1 MDIDPWG
8 SNQVTDYARL
18 RDQFG
23 IEAFTQDDW
32 GVFENPSDLMKRN
45 LIFGHRDFARVRDA
59 VRAMDPWAVMT
70 GLMPSGDMHMGHKMV
85 IDQVISHQGNGAD
98 IHIAVADYEAVAA
111 RGFTLE
117 KAQNIARDQYIH
129 NHLALGLLPENAE
142 VYFQTK
148 RNRVRSVADQF
159 SQKVNW
165 SQMQAM
171 YGFGGS
177 TSIAH
182 VMAPLV
188 QAGDILHVQSGEMG
202 GPRPVLV
209 PVGVDQD
216 PHIRLTRD
224 IAQNHRK
231 YNLVEQEDGWVLT
244 LKTDDKK
251 WLDVAD
257 SVLDKLGV
265 GTRTDRKRND
275 KHGQIHLGK
284 ESITRGLI
292 REIDLALARA
302 EAKKGELGFIRPS
315 ATFHRFMTGLQ
326 GGKMSS
332 SKPETSIYLTE
343 DPASAKKK
351 IMGSVTGGKQSADEQ
366 RRDGGEPTKCPVYEL
381 FLYHLAD
388 DEHLQQV
395 YDECVG
401 GERLCGGCKKE
412 AAEEVIKFLNTHK
425 EKRDE
430 VEHLIPEIVS
440 ED

>member
-1 MDIDPWG
+1 VEIDPWG

-23 IEAFTQDDW
+23 IEAFTQDHW
-32 GVFENPSDLMKRN
+32 GVFEKPHDLMKRG
-45 LIFGHRDFARVRDA
+45 LIFGHRDFARVKDA
-59 VRAMDPWAVMT
+59 ILGKDPWSVMT
-70 GLMPSGDMHMGHKMV
+70 GLMPSGDMHLGHKMV
-85 IDQVISHQGNGAD
+85 IDQVIGHQENGAD

-111 RGFTLE
+111 RGLTVE
-117 KAQNIARDQYIH
+117 KARAIALDQYIH

-148 RNRVRSVADQF
+148 RNRVRSLADQF
-159 SQKVNW
+159 SQKVNL

-171 YGFGGS
+171 YGFGGE

-188 QAGDILHVQSGEMG
+188 QAADILHVEHEDP

-224 IAQNHRK
+224 IAQAHRK
-231 YNLVEQEDGWVLT
+231 FNLVEQKDGWVLT
-244 LKTDDKK
+244 VKGSDKR

-257 SVLDKLGV
+257 SVLDALGV

-275 KHGQIHLGK
+275 KHGQIKLGPSMTNK
-284 ESITRGLI
+284 TI

-302 EAKKGELGFIRPS
+302 ETKKGELGFVRPS

-332 SKPETSIYLTE
+332 SKPETSVYLTE
-343 DPASAKKK
+343 DPAAARKKV
-351 IMGSVTGGKQSADEQ
+351 MGSVTGGKQSADEQ
-366 RRDGGEPTKCPVYEL
+366 RRDGGEPGKCPVYEL

-401 GERLCGGCKKE
+401 GERLCGGCKTE
-412 AAEEVIKFLNTHK
+412 AAEALMTFLASHK

-430 VEHLIPEIVS
+430 TEHLIAEIVS
-440 ED
+440 EN

>member
-23 IEAFTQDDW
+23 IEPFTNDQW
-32 GVFENPSDLMKRN
+32 GSFDNPHRLMKRG
-45 LIFGHRDFARVRDA
+45 LIFGHRDFSRVRDA
-59 VRAMDPWAVMT
+59 IRGKDPWSVMT
-70 GLMPSGDMHMGHKMV
+70 GLMPSGDMHLGHKMV
-85 IDQVISHQGNGAD
+85 MDQVIGHQQHGAD
-98 IHIAVADYEAVAA
+98 VHIAVADYEAVAA

-117 KAQNIARDQYIH
+117 KARDIALNQYVH
-129 NHLALGLLPENAE
+129 NHLALGLLPENGE

-148 RNRVRSVADQF
+148 RNRVRTLADQF

-171 YGFGGS
+171 YGFGGD
-177 TSIAH
+177 TNIAH

-188 QAGDILHVQSGEMG
+188 QAGDILHVQKDEL

-216 PHIRLTRD
+216 PHIRLARD
-224 IAQNHRK
+224 IAQSHRK
-231 YNLVEQEDGWVLT
+231 YNLVEQKDGWVLT
-244 LKTDDKK
+244 IKGDDKR

-257 SVLDKLGV
+257 GVLDNLGV

-275 KHGQIHLGK
+275 KHGQIHLGR
-284 ESITRGLI
+284 SITQQTV

-302 EAKKGELGFIRPS
+302 EAKKGELGLVRPS

-332 SKPETSIYLTE
+332 SKPETSVYLTE

-351 IMGSVTGGKQSADEQ
+351 LMSSVTGGKQSADEQ
-366 RRDGGEPTKCPVYEL
+366 RRDGGEPAKCPVYEL

-395 YDECVG
+395 HDECVG
-401 GERLCGGCKKE
+401 GERLCGGCKTE
-412 AAEEVIKFLNTHK
+412 AAEHLMQFLSHHK
-425 EKRDE
+425 ERRDE
-430 VEHLIPEIVS
+430 TAHLVQEIVS